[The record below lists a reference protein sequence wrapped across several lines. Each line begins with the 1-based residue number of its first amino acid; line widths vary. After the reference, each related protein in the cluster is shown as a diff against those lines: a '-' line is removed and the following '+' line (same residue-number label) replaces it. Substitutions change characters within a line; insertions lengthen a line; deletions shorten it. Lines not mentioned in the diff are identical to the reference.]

1 MKNILKYFMYGIVI
15 CFALGLM
22 FYCIIFWNKV
32 VSLVTGSYP
41 AAGNYYIS
49 FHQDEDDNVT
59 ASVYYEQ
66 DIYNEPIDLS
76 NLNLYVKSN
85 RGYFINKDDIYDDNQ
100 IRKMLLEQGLAK
112 IIDENI
118 ATKKEISYQKNAIKN
133 EVGIWKIAEKNKS
146 FITLHSIYNQIKSF
160 IKSNLGRIIKWII
173 FTGIG
178 FSTLFLLLK
187 KWISRRRIDTILMGG
202 ISSGKTTVLK
212 RIEKP
217 SITEGKLLTEVTT
230 TKSGQIIK
238 CDRIAYKNKDI
249 YPYLFDNQGDNYG
262 EMIDAIN
269 KFGLKKSD
277 KKVMVYVISFTQKN
291 SSSDFDY
298 KLANSQISKA
308 AVLIKSFKTS
318 RSLKKVKKIIVFFNK
333 CDLLYDNE
341 TEFIKNKKNIEALYK
356 KTTDYKEIYDYADTI
371 IYGSALKGWGI
382 DDVKDEI
389 LSIN

>member
-1 MKNILKYFMYGIVI
+1 MKNVLKYFMYTII
-15 CFALGLM
+15 LCFALGLM

-41 AAGNYYIS
+41 AVGNYYIS

-66 DIYNEPIDLS
+66 GIYNEPIDLS

-85 RGYFINKDDIYDDNQ
+85 RGYFINKDDIYDDSQ

-118 ATKKEISYQKNAIKN
+118 ATKKEISYQKNAKKN
-133 EVGIWKIAEKNKS
+133 EVGIWEIAEKNKS
-146 FITLHSIYNQIKSF
+146 FITLHSIYNKLKSF
-160 IKSNLGRIIKWII
+160 IRSNLGRIIKWII

-178 FSTLFLLLK
+178 ASTLFLLFK

-341 TEFIKNKKNIEALYK
+341 TEFLKNKKNIEALYK
-356 KTTDYKEIYDYADTI
+356 KTTDYQEIDDYADTI

-389 LSIN
+389 LGIN